1 MAKKQKT
8 KDKSNS
14 EDISDTSEKIIDV
27 EEIQEEATDSID
39 VDEAEN
45 EDARVQ

>member
-1 MAKKQKT
+1 MAKKHKT

-14 EDISDTSEKIIDV
+14 VGVSDTSNEIIDD